1 MLIVLYF
8 DEGNRQRGSTIL
20 QVDSNVVG
28 GQTTTSSGLLA
39 PLGKGE
45 EKVKDTARRL
55 ALTINVQQQC
65 RDQLSWRMFYFFTL
79 PEL

>member
-8 DEGNRQRGSTIL
+8 DEDNRQRGSAIL
-20 QVDSNVVG
+20 QVDSNVVV
-28 GQTTTSSGLLA
+28 GQITTSSVLLA

-45 EKVKDTARRL
+45 EKVKDTASLL
-55 ALTINVQQQC
+55 ALTIEVQQQC
-65 RDQLSWRMFYFFTL
+65 RDQLSWRIFDFFTL